1 MGKGMLRG
9 CQGPGARRAVGR
21 GPGEGG
27 VGRVDRKDGGGEG
40 GNGRQRRGGGPF
52 GRGDREGGKGKE
64 VGIWPYYLGRGGEG
78 ETGRWTTGIG

>member
-21 GPGEGG
+21 GPGEGR

-40 GNGRQRRGGGPF
+40 GN
-52 GRGDREGGKGKE
+52 
-64 VGIWPYYLGRGGEG
+64 VCYLLYVCMHAYLRAYVCMSYILHIHV
-78 ETGRWTTGIG
+78 WH